1 MTKLKEDFIQS
12 SPARDRALTLSHVA
26 GPIDGTP
33 VLIAT
38 MHGKEAVL
46 GPLLA
51 DLGFKVLLPLG
62 YDTDALGTFSG
73 DVRRLGTAFEA
84 ALEKARRACL
94 ATGVMRAV
102 SSEGSYRPCQTLF
115 PGARSAE
122 LLAFVDLE
130 NDFSCVEYLTDLPTR
145 FVKGR
150 VPPDLRAQETRSLLS
165 AMDWPSVKALV
176 VPFDPGL
183 GVPTHFFKGLGDEA
197 SLAQAMIECAAHSSD
212 GLVHLETD
220 LRAHMNPTRMASV
233 AKVGK
238 HLSERLRREGYG
250 LPPRGAGA
258 PVGIVPALPVFAQS

>member
-1 MTKLKEDFIQS
+1 MQNHINHNQVSANASDNNE
-12 SPARDRALTLSHVA
+12 LTLSHVA

-33 VLIAT
+33 ILIAT

-73 DVRRLGTAFEA
+73 DVRRPGTAFEA
-84 ALEKARRACL
+84 ALEKARRACK

-115 PGARSAE
+115 PGASSAE

-130 NDFSCVEYLTDLPTR
+130 NDLSCVEYLTDLPTR

-150 VPPDLRAQETRSLLS
+150 VSPDLQAPETQALLS
-165 AMDWPSVKALV
+165 AMDWPTVKAMV
-176 VPFDPGL
+176 VPFDPGF
-183 GVPTHFFKGLGDEA
+183 GVLPTQVFKGLGDAE
-197 SLAQAMIECAAHSSD
+197 SLAQAMQMCAAHSSD

-233 AKVGK
+233 AKVGER
-238 HLSERLRREGYG
+238 LAERLRTEGYG
-250 LPPRGAGA
+250 SPRRLAA
-258 PVGIVPALPVFAQS
+258 